1 MENVSNELTLIA
13 AEAAAAD
20 RAIAESNAELLAAN
34 DPAMADAGPVV
45 DDEAELRGLV
55 ELAAA
60 MLGPVLPQTAAIANK
75 QAPAMAAA
83 GAEIMRIHGW
93 SMGGVLAKYAPY
105 IALVVAVAPV
115 ASTARAE
122 VAAQKAAQQKQAAN
136 DGEYQQK
143 SAG

>member
-1 MENVSNELTLIA
+1 MNELQLLE

-20 RAIAESNAELLAAN
+20 RAIAENNDALLAAN
-34 DPAMADAGPVV
+34 DPTAEEAGPVV
-45 DDEAELRGLV
+45 DDETELRGLV

-60 MLGPVLPQTAAIANK
+60 MLGPVLPQTAAVANK

-122 VAAQKAAQQKQAAN
+122 VEAQKAAAKQQKAAN
-136 DGEYQQK
+136 DGDYQPK
-143 SAG
+143 TTG